1 MIFIPFLYFKKIK
14 IQDQPLRK
22 DFPKKMQY
30 DCPGRSNPSWLTLM
44 LSTEFQSTLNV
55 QYFITVACPLG
66 ILWFKQLK
74 ELCIMYMVFTDFNCF
89 ENLWDKNDSS
99 LRKE

>member
-1 MIFIPFLYFKKIK
+1 
-14 IQDQPLRK
+14 
-22 DFPKKMQY
+22 MQY
-30 DCPGRSNPSWLTLM
+30 DCPGRSNPSWLSLM

-55 QYFITVACPLG
+55 QYFITVARPLG

-89 ENLWDKNDSS
+89 ENLFNKNDSS

>member
-1 MIFIPFLYFKKIK
+1 
-14 IQDQPLRK
+14 
-22 DFPKKMQY
+22 MQY
-30 DCPGRSNPSWLTLM
+30 DCPGRSNPSWLSLM

-55 QYFITVACPLG
+55 QYFITVARPLG

-89 ENLWDKNDSS
+89 ENLWDLPDPGMEAVS
-99 LRKE
+99 LASLTLAGKFFTTVPPGKPPYHS

>member
-1 MIFIPFLYFKKIK
+1 
-14 IQDQPLRK
+14 
-22 DFPKKMQY
+22 MQY
-30 DCPGRSNPSWLTLM
+30 DCPGRSNPSWLSLM

-74 ELCIMYMVFTDFNCF
+74 ELCFQISIALKIFRIKMILPL
-89 ENLWDKNDSS
+89 ERS
-99 LRKE
+99 RKEG